1 MRPIRNHERRRFP
14 RFSVDLP
21 LDYQSDD
28 LSKPHGA
35 LVLNLSEAG
44 LQLFSLQD
52 LPVGTVLKITVLF
65 PKEFRLSNFKV
76 SAEIVWKSYFNDIDF
91 NGYRYGLRFIEL
103 LKEDQW
109 ELQELLYSHLSL
121 ENFGKIKLIER
132 P

>member
-1 MRPIRNHERRRFP
+1 MRTIKNLERRRFP
-14 RFSVDLP
+14 RVSIDLP
-21 LDYQSDD
+21 LDYQSQD
-28 LSKPHGA
+28 LPKPHGA

-52 LPVGTVLKITVLF
+52 LPIGTVLKITVLF

-76 SAEIVWKSYFNDIDF
+76 SAEIVWKSDFEDNDIH
-91 NGYRYGLRFIEL
+91 GYRYGLRFIEL

-109 ELQELLYSHLSL
+109 ELQELLYGHSGLDHMSK
-121 ENFGKIKLIER
+121 FKFIER

>member
-1 MRPIRNHERRRFP
+1 MRPIRNIERRRFP
-14 RFSVDLP
+14 RISVDLP
-21 LDYQSDD
+21 LDYQSQG

-52 LPVGTVLKITVLF
+52 LPVGTILNITVLF
-65 PKEFRLSNFKV
+65 PKEFKLSTFKV
-76 SAEIVWKSYFNDIDF
+76 SAEIVWKSYFNDSDF
-91 NGYRYGLRFIEL
+91 NGFRYGLRFIEL

-109 ELQELLYSHLSL
+109 ELQELLYGHLGL
-121 ENFGKIKLIER
+121 ENIGKIKLMER